1 MARYRG
7 PKHKLC
13 RRLGSCIW
21 GSAKCPANRRPFPP
35 GQHGQE
41 TVRRKLS
48 VYAQQLLQKQ
58 KLRRHYG
65 LQERQLRKIYK
76 EAQRL
81 PGNTGT
87 NLLALLETRLDA
99 VIYRLGFAP
108 TIDAARQ
115 FVNHGHV
122 LVDNKK
128 VDAPS
133 YRVKSGQTI
142 SIREKSR
149 KIPLIADLTENP
161 PAPIPEYLERAA
173 KSFEGR
179 VVATPNIETIPFKI
193 DLLPIIGYYSR

>member
-1 MARYRG
+1 M
-7 PKHKLC
+7 
-13 RRLGSCIW
+13 
-21 GSAKCPANRRPFPP
+21 
-35 GQHGQE
+35 
-41 TVRRKLS
+41 
-48 VYAQQLLQKQ
+48 
-58 KLRRHYG
+58 
-65 LQERQLRKIYK
+65 RKIYK